1 MNDKQLVTSRN
12 HIDQYNG
19 VFIIVFKNPFN
30 FLAFV
35 YIFISLNLESD
46 YIDTSYRNFEV
57 NRFTKMV
64 KIRTFER
71 FEKLHDKCARQE
83 D

>member
-1 MNDKQLVTSRN
+1 MFTNTLN
-12 HIDQYNG
+12 L
-19 VFIIVFKNPFN
+19 
-30 FLAFV
+30 FLFV
-35 YIFISLNLESD
+35 YISISLNPESD